1 MALPFPSYVGNAYD
15 ATHMIALAIKK
26 AGGTEGP
33 KVQSALESLGGYNG
47 LIKSYANPFSADRHE
62 ALGPEDY
69 SMTVW
74 RGSRLELIA

>member
-26 AGGTEGP
+26 AGGTEGS
-33 KVQSALESLGGYNG
+33 KVQSALENLGGYNG

-74 RGSRLELIA
+74 RGSRLELIV